1 MKIHG
6 IIWYASDV
14 CCRLQLSDPQH
25 ETRVARATC
34 AACSICASC
43 LGESNVRQRLCSLS
57 VAHKLRN
64 SCQGIR
70 QAACSV
76 PPCAQRGLWHS
87 FHASSRAPSGV
98 GGVGR
103 IHVVEIRAVC
113 CEDNFDN
120 VVVALLE
127 TGADAVVAPVWH
139 AQWPKYPDDAQ
150 WGPQYN
156 ACQLDNWRMVQ
167 FILYTVQQDLQHPQ
181 KEVVGEGEESI
192 KNSLL
197 QSHVN

>member
-25 ETRVARATC
+25 ETRVARASC

-43 LGESNVRQRLCSLS
+43 LGESNARQRLCSLS

-76 PPCAQRGLWHS
+76 PLLHN
-87 FHASSRAPSGV
+87 GV
-98 GGVGR
+98 CDIVSTRPAGRREWGGWR

-156 ACQLDNWRMVQ
+156 ASQLDNWRMVQ

-181 KEVVGEGEESI
+181 EEVVREGEESI